1 MKKRWIS
8 LSLSALIAAWLIAGC
23 SVSEEHI
30 KDEARSLIES
40 KLIEEPKEPNE
51 AINGLSFYGD
61 REIAVEEVNEY
72 NYVISAE
79 DTTYLLF
86 KNDDLDYSDQDEI
99 RDDLMLDH
107 EVVTF
112 ETFTNESSLDAYI
125 MITEFDD
132 GTYRLIV
139 AVDGKK
145 MTTVLPL
152 DKLASNAEF
161 MFDFVYS
168 MAHESISE

>member
-8 LSLSALIAAWLIAGC
+8 FSFAGLITVLMMTGC

-40 KLIEEPKEPNE
+40 KLMEEPKEPNE
-51 AINGLSFYGD
+51 EKNGLSFFGD
-61 REIAVEEVNEY
+61 VDIAVEEVNEY
-72 NYVISAE
+72 NYVISTE

-86 KNDDLDYSDQDEI
+86 KNDDMDYSDPDEI

-107 EVVTF
+107 EVLTL
-112 ETFTNESSLDAYI
+112 ETFTNDLSLDAYI
-125 MITEFDD
+125 VITEFDD

-152 DKLASNAEF
+152 DKLESNAEF